1 MKPNSFTPLRRRA
14 FTLIELLV
22 VIAIIAI
29 LAGLLLPALSK
40 AKDRAMKTVDLNN
53 HHQILLAMT
62 MYAGDNNE
70 FMAAPGWGTINPS
83 WAYGANFPAGAGA
96 SGTLV
101 SYNGILPAQINSL
114 HQGQIYPYLKS
125 DKMYIC
131 PADKPNNLFYQ
142 RGVYITSYVWNG
154 AISGF
159 STNRSFKIT
168 QFKPDVITEWETDE
182 TVPFD
187 FNDSSSF
194 PDEGISSRHGKGATV
209 GLVSG
214 STTSVIL
221 KNWYGNGLA
230 GTLNS
235 RGAGIPAN
243 LLPNTLWCNPNK
255 GNGLP

>member
-1 MKPNSFTPLRRRA
+1 MKPNPFTPVRRRA

-70 FMAAPGWGTINPS
+70 FMASPGWGVVNPS
-83 WAYGANFPAGAGA
+83 WAYGANFPGGGG
-96 SGTLV
+96 GTV
-101 SYNGILPAQINSL
+101 AAYNGILPAQINSL

-125 DKMYIC
+125 DKMYLC
-131 PADKPNNLFYQ
+131 PADKLNTLFYQ
-142 RGVYITSYVWNG
+142 RAVYITSYVWNG
-154 AISGF
+154 AIIGF
-159 STNRSFKIT
+159 GDVTVPYKIT

-209 GLVSG
+209 GLISG

-230 GTLNS
+230 GTSGS
-235 RGAGIPAN
+235 RGAGIPAA
-243 LLPNTLWCNPNK
+243 LLPNTLWCNPGK
-255 GNGLP
+255 GTGLQ

>member
-1 MKPNSFTPLRRRA
+1 MKPNRFTPVRRRA

-70 FMAAPGWGTINPS
+70 FMASPGWGTTDPS
-83 WAYGANFPAGAGA
+83 WAYGANFPTGGG
-96 SGTLV
+96 GTV
-101 SYNGILPAQINSL
+101 ASYNGVLPAQINSL
-114 HQGQIYPYLKS
+114 HQGQIYPYLKT
-125 DKMYIC
+125 DKMYLC
-131 PADKPNNLFYQ
+131 PADKLNNLYYQ
-142 RGVYITSYVWNG
+142 RAVYITSYVWNG
-154 AISGF
+154 AIIGF
-159 STNRSFKIT
+159 GNVSRPYKIT
-168 QFKPDVITEWETDE
+168 QFKPDVIVEWETDE
-182 TVPFD
+182 RTPFY

-194 PDEGISSRHGKGATV
+194 PDEGISGRHGNGATV

-214 STTSVIL
+214 STVSVVL

-230 GTLNS
+230 GTSGS
-235 RGAGIPAN
+235 RGAGIPAS
-243 LLPNTLWCNPNK
+243 LLPNTLWCNPGK
-255 GNGLP
+255 ANGLQ